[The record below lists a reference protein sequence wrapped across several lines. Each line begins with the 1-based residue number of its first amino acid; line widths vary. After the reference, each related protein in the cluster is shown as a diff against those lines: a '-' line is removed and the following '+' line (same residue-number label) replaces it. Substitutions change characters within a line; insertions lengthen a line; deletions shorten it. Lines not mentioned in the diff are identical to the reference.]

1 MANYLIT
8 TDSGCDL
15 SYELYEKYGIIP
27 IMMEYETDGNIAK
40 DSPKTEDLKVF
51 YNAMREGAVPK
62 TTQLNTATM
71 VEFFTNLT
79 NEHKLPILHI
89 ALSSGISG
97 TCFNTQNAAKEVEE
111 ATGNKVI
118 VIDSLSASLAQ
129 GMLCKIASDNRESGM
144 SIEENADAINSIRT
158 NINTYF
164 TTNTLTYLQ
173 RGGRVS
179 KTSAVVGQMLGINPV
194 LTLTKD
200 GKLVACDKVRGEKN
214 TFNSICKKIGA
225 RAIDPQDHPLF
236 ISHADCYEKA
246 VNIGEQYKAELGF
259 KEVVI
264 SNIGAIIGAH
274 TGPGLVAIFY
284 YGEERDL

>member
-27 IMMEYETDGNIAK
+27 IMMEYETDGITAK
-40 DSPKTEDLKVF
+40 DSPKTEDLKAF
-51 YNAMREGAVPK
+51 YNKMREGAVPK
-62 TTQLNTATM
+62 TTQLNTVTM

-97 TCFNTQNAAKEVEE
+97 TFFNTHNAAKEVSE
-111 ATGNKVI
+111 ATGNKII

-144 SIEENADAINSIRT
+144 DIEENANAINSIRT
-158 NINTYF
+158 NINTYY

-179 KTSAVVGQMLGINPV
+179 KTSAVVGQMLGINPI

-200 GKLVACDKVRGEKN
+200 GKLIACDKVRGEKN
-214 TFNSICKKIGA
+214 TFNSISKKIAA
-225 RAIDPQDHPLF
+225 RAICHNFFLSLCVFMKRESAGEHSSPLRL
-236 ISHADCYEKA
+236 H
-246 VNIGEQYKAELGF
+246 L
-259 KEVVI
+259 
-264 SNIGAIIGAH
+264 
-274 TGPGLVAIFY
+274 
-284 YGEERDL
+284 